1 VPGGNLPGGG
11 PERGLSEWPA
21 LRSLRPPTRLLSN
34 RLTTARTQPSVVN
47 ANMMSIVDRVS
58 RNVNTTEGYNI
69 VTVE

>member
-1 VPGGNLPGGG
+1 LRLP
-11 PERGLSEWPA
+11 A
-21 LRSLRPPTRLLSN
+21 RLLSN

-58 RNVNTTEGYNI
+58 RDVSTTEGYNI

>member
-11 PERGLSEWPA
+11 PERGLSEGPA
-21 LRSLRPPTRLLSN
+21 LRSLRPPARLLSN